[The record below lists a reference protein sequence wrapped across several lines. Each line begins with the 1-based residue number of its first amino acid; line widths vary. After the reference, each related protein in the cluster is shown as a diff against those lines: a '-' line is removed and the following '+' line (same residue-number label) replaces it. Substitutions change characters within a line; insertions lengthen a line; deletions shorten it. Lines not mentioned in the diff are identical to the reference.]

1 MTILVSPES
10 SATGRPLIDRATM
23 QLGMHFRELARMRLA
38 LALSFVLALFVAV
51 SVTYKVSLLP
61 PHVGPRSLEMGTAS
75 TRVLVDTQKSLV
87 LDIRYGIGDF
97 DSLTE
102 RGVLLGN
109 LMASAPVRE
118 YIARRAHVP
127 AQAIRATTPMTPDFP
142 RPLAAEGEQKHTS
155 DLLRSTDQYRL
166 NIQANPTVPI
176 IDVYAQA
183 PSAKAAEQLAN
194 GAVDGLRDYLN
205 ATARVQDKGIGDNQ
219 PLLSQLGRAHGE
231 VINNGVRLQVL
242 LLAFG
247 FVFALCC
254 AVSLFVGRVRR
265 GWKLAD
271 EAEDGSAGGPGDP
284 PPPTVT
290 RPRFGT
296 DTT

>member
-1 MTILVSPES
+1 
-10 SATGRPLIDRATM
+10 M
-23 QLGMHFRELARMRLA
+23 QLGIHLRELARMRVA
-38 LALSFVLALFVAV
+38 LALSLLLAVLVALSVA
-51 SVTYKVSLLP
+51 YKVSVLP
-61 PHVGPRSLEMGTAS
+61 PSLGPRSLEMGTAS
-75 TRVLVDTQKSLV
+75 TRVMVDTSKSLV
-87 LDIRYGIGDF
+87 LDIRYGTGDF

-102 RGVLLGN
+102 RAVLLGN

-127 AQAIRATTPMTPDFP
+127 AEAIRATTPLTPDFP

-194 GAVDGLRDYLN
+194 SAVDGLRDYLGV
-205 ATARVQDKGIGDNQ
+205 TARLQSKRLNGDDQ
-219 PLLSQLGRAHGE
+219 PLISQLGRARGV

-242 LLAFG
+242 LLTFG

-265 GWKLAD
+265 GWQLVEGTD
-271 EAEDGSAGGPGDP
+271 EDTA
-284 PPPTVT
+284 TVQRASVAVSTRTPIPWRGRT
-290 RPRFGT
+290 RPERMT
-296 DTT
+296 E

>member
-1 MTILVSPES
+1 
-10 SATGRPLIDRATM
+10 M
-23 QLGMHFRELARMRLA
+23 QLGMHLRELARMRVA
-38 LALSFVLALFVAV
+38 LALSFLLAVFVAL
-51 SVTYKVSLLP
+51 SVAYKVSVLP
-61 PHVGPRSLEMGTAS
+61 PSVGPRSLEMGTAS
-75 TRVLVDTQKSLV
+75 TRVMVDTSKSLV
-87 LDIRYGIGDF
+87 LDIRYGTGDF

-102 RGVLLGN
+102 RAVLLGN

-127 AQAIRATTPMTPDFP
+127 AEVIRATTPLTPDFP
-142 RPLAAEGEQKHTS
+142 RPLAAEGEQKHMS

-194 GAVDGLRDYLN
+194 GAVDGLRDYL
-205 ATARVQDKGIGDNQ
+205 AVTARLQSNRPNGDDQ
-219 PLLSQLGRAHGE
+219 PLLSQLGRAHGA

-242 LLAFG
+242 LLTFG

-254 AVSLFVGRVRR
+254 AVALFVGRVRR

-271 EAEDGSAGGPGDP
+271 GEEDAAAVHRLEVA
-284 PPPTVT
+284 PPTRVT
-290 RPRFGT
+290 SPWARPGRDLSG
-296 DTT
+296 

>member
-1 MTILVSPES
+1 
-10 SATGRPLIDRATM
+10 M
-23 QLGMHFRELARMRLA
+23 QLGIHLRELARMRVA
-38 LALSFVLALFVAV
+38 LALSLLLAVFVAL
-51 SVTYKVSLLP
+51 SVAYKVSVLP
-61 PHVGPRSLEMGTAS
+61 PRLGPRSLEMGTAS
-75 TRVLVDTQKSLV
+75 TRVMVDTSKSLV
-87 LDIRYGIGDF
+87 LDIRYGTGDF

-102 RGVLLGN
+102 RAVLLGN

-127 AQAIRATTPMTPDFP
+127 AEAIRATTPLTPDFP

-183 PSAKAAEQLAN
+183 PSAKAAQQLAN
-194 GAVDGLRDYLN
+194 SAVDGLGDYLGV
-205 ATARVQDKGIGDNQ
+205 TARLQSKRFNGDDQ
-219 PLLSQLGRAHGE
+219 PLISQLGRARGV

-242 LLAFG
+242 LLTFG

-265 GWKLAD
+265 GWQLV
-271 EAEDGSAGGPGDP
+271 EGTAEDAG
-284 PPPTVT
+284 TVQRANVTVSTRTPIPWRGRT
-290 RPRFGT
+290 RPERMT
-296 DTT
+296 E

>member
-1 MTILVSPES
+1 
-10 SATGRPLIDRATM
+10 M
-23 QLGMHFRELARMRLA
+23 QLGIHLRELARMRVA
-38 LALSFVLALFVAV
+38 LALSLLLAVFVAL
-51 SVTYKVSLLP
+51 SVAYKVSVLP
-61 PHVGPRSLEMGTAS
+61 PSLGPRSLEMGTAS
-75 TRVLVDTQKSLV
+75 TRVMVDTSKSLV
-87 LDIRYGIGDF
+87 LDIRYGTGDF

-102 RGVLLGN
+102 RAVLLGN

-127 AQAIRATTPMTPDFP
+127 AEAIRATTPLTPDFP

-194 GAVDGLRDYLN
+194 SAVDGLGDYLGV
-205 ATARVQDKGIGDNQ
+205 TARLQSKRFNGDDQ
-219 PLLSQLGRAHGE
+219 PLISQLGRARGV

-242 LLAFG
+242 LLTFG

-265 GWKLAD
+265 GWQLV
-271 EAEDGSAGGPGDP
+271 EGTAEDAG
-284 PPPTVT
+284 TVQRANVTVSTRTPIPWRGRT
-290 RPRFGT
+290 RPERMT
-296 DTT
+296 E

>member
-1 MTILVSPES
+1 
-10 SATGRPLIDRATM
+10 
-23 QLGMHFRELARMRLA
+23 MRTA
-38 LALSFVLALFVAV
+38 LALSFLLAVFVAL
-51 SVTYKVSLLP
+51 SVAYKVSVLP
-61 PHVGPRSLEMGTAS
+61 PSLGPRSLEMGTAS
-75 TRVLVDTQKSLV
+75 TRVMVDTSKSLV
-87 LDIRYGIGDF
+87 LDIRYGTGDF

-102 RGVLLGN
+102 RAVLLGN

-127 AQAIRATTPMTPDFP
+127 AEAIRATTPLTPDFP

-183 PSAKAAEQLAN
+183 PTAKAAEQLAN
-194 GAVDGLRDYLN
+194 SAVDGLRDYLGV
-205 ATARVQDKGIGDNQ
+205 TARLQSKRLNGDDQ
-219 PLLSQLGRAHGE
+219 PLISQLGRARGV

-242 LLAFG
+242 LLTFG

-265 GWKLAD
+265 GWELG
-271 EAEDGSAGGPGDP
+271 E
-284 PPPTVT
+284 
-290 RPRFGT
+290 GT
-296 DTT
+296 DDDGDGAAARRASVAVSTRTPIPWRGRTPPGRMTE

>member
-1 MTILVSPES
+1 
-10 SATGRPLIDRATM
+10 M
-23 QLGMHFRELARMRLA
+23 QLGIHLRELARMRVA
-38 LALSFVLALFVAV
+38 LALSLLLAVFVAL
-51 SVTYKVSLLP
+51 SVAYKVSVLP
-61 PHVGPRSLEMGTAS
+61 PSLGPRSLEMGTAS
-75 TRVLVDTQKSLV
+75 TRVMVDTSKSLV
-87 LDIRYGIGDF
+87 LDIRYGTGDF

-102 RGVLLGN
+102 RAVLLGN

-127 AQAIRATTPMTPDFP
+127 AEAIRATTPLTPDFP

-194 GAVDGLRDYLN
+194 SAVDGLGDYLGV
-205 ATARVQDKGIGDNQ
+205 TARLQSKRLNGDDQ
-219 PLLSQLGRAHGE
+219 PLISQLGRARGV

-242 LLAFG
+242 LLTFG

-265 GWKLAD
+265 GWQLVEGTD
-271 EAEDGSAGGPGDP
+271 EDAG
-284 PPPTVT
+284 TVQRASVTASTRTPIPWRGRT
-290 RPRFGT
+290 RPERMT
-296 DTT
+296 E